1 MPARTMH
8 ESILDEE
15 YESLLLADH
24 GSPERN
30 LIAAMLSR
38 AIMDTALA
46 DEADDAWAWMLG
58 LGSRHSTGK
67 GGWTFREACE
77 VLDIDPETL
86 LRRVAARSRRGGE
99 KEAVGERLPRS
110 DEGTEA
116 NE

>member
-1 MPARTMH
+1 MPASTTH
-8 ESILDEE
+8 ESILDDE
-15 YESLLLADH
+15 YETLLLSDQ

-38 AIMDTALA
+38 AIMDAALD

-58 LGSRHSTGK
+58 YGSRHSTGK

-77 VLDIDPETL
+77 ILDIDPETL
-86 LRRVAARSRRGGE
+86 LRRVAARTRRGDDRQCPVE
-99 KEAVGERLPRS
+99 T
-110 DEGTEA
+110 DA